1 MPLAP
6 AAEKRG
12 RRGSPL
18 HEEFRPLTDFH
29 RPGLQPREALR
40 ADLTADALGFLRQY
54 GLHPAPE
61 AYLAHGYVDL
71 CLKAWPTAGGPPL
84 RLAVRWALWTWTTDD
99 LLDGGLGADAPP
111 DAIERLTHALR
122 RVAAGSERPAPYEH
136 PVVHALAELVRQ
148 TRAAM
153 PDHWWQRYREQ
164 LDAWI
169 VAARDKLV
177 HYLRPERTPTLHEYL
192 LLRPADG
199 GMLLAAMWCELAGR
213 CITPHWTDPVV
224 HDLLDAFS
232 TCGIL
237 MNDLAGGTGEG
248 ETFNAVAARMAD
260 DGLSVE
266 QARREVS
273 ERLEAEERRFRWLY
287 SAVRRG
293 FPAGPLPEAGT
304 ATTDH
309 PDLVLDT
316 RRFALLLDQFRTA
329 LTTWTGTSARYPA
342 PRAPHRA
349 RRALRSVLVS
359 PARRTWRAVGRCSRR
374 TPVNGDAVL

>member
-1 MPLAP
+1 M
-6 AAEKRG
+6 
-12 RRGSPL
+12 
-18 HEEFRPLTDFH
+18 TDFH

-71 CLKAWPTAGGPPL
+71 CLKAWPTAGGLPL

-111 DAIERLTHALR
+111 DAIERLTHSLR
-122 RVAAGSERPAPYEH
+122 RVGAGSEWPAPYEH

-164 LDAWI
+164 LDTWI
-169 VAARDKLV
+169 VAARDKLM
-177 HYLRPERTPTLHEYL
+177 HYLRPGRTPTLREYL
-192 LLRPADG
+192 LLRLADG
-199 GMLLAAMWCELAGR
+199 GMLLAAMWCELAGQ

-237 MNDLAGGTGEG
+237 TNDLAGGTGEG

-260 DGLSVE
+260 DGLSLE

-293 FPAGPLPEAGT
+293 FPAEPLPEAEHRHHQLPRPGPG
-304 ATTDH
+304 H
-309 PDLVLDT
+309 PPL
-316 RRFALLLDQFRTA
+316 R
-329 LTTWTGTSARYPA
+329 PA
-342 PRAPHRA
+342 PRPVPHGPHRVDGHQ
-349 RRALRSVLVS
+349 RPLPGTPP
-359 PARRTWRAVGRCSRR
+359 PAPGAPRTSQRPGFPR
-374 TPVNGDAVL
+374 TPHVEGGGSALSADTVER